1 MSSPIRQSLD
11 AHTMTRRTL
20 LPLSAI
26 VLIVV
31 GAVVRY
37 AVSPSLSTQLWMVG
51 LVVTGAPVVWGTLR
65 AAGRG
70 RFATDVVATLSI
82 IGAVALIQPLAGL
95 VIVLMQTG
103 GEALE
108 RFAEGR
114 ASRAVRELE
123 AAAPRVAHRVTAGRV
138 EDVPAS
144 LVQVGDE
151 LLVRPGDLIPCDGV
165 VTEGESEL
173 DTSSLTGEA
182 APVSAR
188 AGMIVLSGMLN
199 GFGALRMRAT

>member
-1 MSSPIRQSLD
+1 
-11 AHTMTRRTL
+11 MTRRAT
-20 LPLSAI
+20 LPLLALVFIAI
-26 VLIVV
+26 
-31 GAVVRY
+31 GALLHWVAGADLATKV
-37 AVSPSLSTQLWMVG
+37 WMLG
-51 LVVTGAPVVWGTLR
+51 LVATGAPVVWGTLR
-65 AAGRG
+65 AARKG

-123 AAAPRVAHRVTAGRV
+123 AAAPRVAHRITVGRV

-188 AGMIVLSGMLN
+188 AGMTVLSGMLN
-199 GFGALRMRAT
+199 GFGALRM